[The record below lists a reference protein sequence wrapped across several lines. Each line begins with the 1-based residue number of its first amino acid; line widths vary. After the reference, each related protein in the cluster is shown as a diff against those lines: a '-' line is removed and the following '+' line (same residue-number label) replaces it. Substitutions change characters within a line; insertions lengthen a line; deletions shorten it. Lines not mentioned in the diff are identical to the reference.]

1 MKKISSA
8 HDAVALIQDGMS
20 IAIGGFVGIGGAEE
34 VLAALGARYRETG
47 SPRNLTLIS
56 PASTGNRQGKGLEH
70 LAQEGLVGRIITSHV
85 GFTPAIAEMIF
96 GNKVECTLMPLGT
109 MLHIIRARA
118 GGKPGI
124 LSHVGLGTFVD
135 PRVEGDRGNAITTKN
150 YGEVMQV
157 DGKDYLFYRS
167 PRVDVAIIR
176 ATTADERA
184 NLTMEKEAIFMD
196 QLSMA
201 QAARSCGGI
210 VIAQVERIAAYGTLK
225 PKDVRVPGVIVDRV
239 VRASPENHKQGYMVD
254 YEPGLSGEVRVPLS
268 SLGALPLDERKI
280 CARRAAMELVR
291 DGTVNLGVGFPEG
304 VAAVA
309 AEEGVSDQIILVVES
324 GTYAGVP
331 SGGLLFGSCLS
342 PDAIIEHNYQLDY
355 FDGGGLDLGYLGL
368 AEADQYG
375 NLNVSKFGGRVVGPG
390 GFINISQDARRMV
403 FCGSFTAGGLK
414 VACSNGE
421 LKIVNEGRNKKFVE
435 QVAQV
440 TFSGTYAASVGQDVL
455 YITERAVFSLT
466 KEGLVL
472 TEIAPGIDL
481 QRDIFDQMC
490 FRPQVAPDLKTM
502 DARIFHDQPMGLV
515 LDR

>member
-1 MKKISSA
+1 MKKLSSA
-8 HDAVALIQDGMS
+8 QEAVALIEDGMS
-20 IAIGGFVGIGGAEE
+20 IAVGGFVGIGGAEE
-34 VLAALGARYRETG
+34 VLAALGARFRETG

-70 LAQEGLVGRIITSHV
+70 LAQEGLVARIITSHV
-85 GFTPAIAEMIF
+85 GFTPTMAEMIF
-96 GNKVECTLMPLGT
+96 GDKIKCTLMPLGA
-109 MLHIIRARA
+109 MLHVIRARA

-124 LSHVGLGTFVD
+124 LTHVGLGTFVD
-135 PRVEGDRGNAITTKN
+135 PRVEGDRANALTAKN
-150 YGEVMQV
+150 YAEVMRV
-157 DGKDYLFYRS
+157 DGKDYLYYRA

-176 ATTADERA
+176 GTTADERA

-201 QAARSCGGI
+201 QAARSCGGL
-210 VIAQVERIAAYGTLK
+210 VIAQVERLAGHGTLS

-239 VRASPENHKQGYMVD
+239 VRAAPENHKQGYMVD
-254 YEPGLSGEVRVPLS
+254 YEPGFSGEVRVPLGC
-268 SLGALPLDERKI
+268 LAPLPLDERKV

-304 VAAVA
+304 VAQVA
-309 AEEGVSDQIILVVES
+309 AEEGVSNQITLVVES

-368 AEADQYG
+368 AEADRHG

-390 GFINISQDARRMV
+390 GFINISQNAKRMV
-403 FCGSFTAGGLK
+403 FCGSFTAGGLE
-414 VACSNGE
+414 VACGNGE
-421 LKIVNEGRNKKFVE
+421 LKIVKEGRSKKFVE
-435 QVAQV
+435 QVAQI
-440 TFSGTYAASVGQDVL
+440 TFSGGYAASAGQEVL
-455 YITERAVFSLT
+455 YVTERAVFALG

-481 QRDIFDQMC
+481 QRDILDQMC
-490 FRPQVAPDLKTM
+490 FRPRVSPHLKMM
-502 DARIFHDQPMGLV
+502 DERIFHDRPMGLA
-515 LDR
+515 LKH